1 MYTTPNC
8 TSQMNTVTDD
18 QSVSKAIIVNW
29 FDRVD
34 QSCAAVLNRVNVA
47 ISRRPNRNTNRGPLK

>member
-1 MYTTPNC
+1 MHTTPNC

-29 FDRVD
+29 SDRVD

-47 ISRRPNRNTNRGPLK
+47 ISRRPNRNTNGAT

>member
-1 MYTTPNC
+1 MYTTLNC
-8 TSQMNTVTDD
+8 TSQRNTVTDD
-18 QSVSKAIIVNW
+18 QSVSKAIIANW

-47 ISRRPNRNTNRGPLK
+47 ISRQPNRNTNGTT